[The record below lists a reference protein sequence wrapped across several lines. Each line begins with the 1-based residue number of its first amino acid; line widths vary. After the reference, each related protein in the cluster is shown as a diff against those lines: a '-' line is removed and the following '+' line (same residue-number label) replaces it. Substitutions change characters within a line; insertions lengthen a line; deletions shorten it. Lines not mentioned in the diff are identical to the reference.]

1 MKTFRQNLLRLG
13 RVEVST
19 LNLMAGVADTK
30 IVPDNAHHTS
40 RRFLLVFDLNG
51 LFVERFRKSPFTRP
65 RHSTEAST
73 SKNDECDQQSER
85 GVDDA
90 GTNDG
95 PVSTRTR
102 HAKNRREALRADF
115 RIGKYHCYKR
125 RFAKEFLKWA
135 HANFDVAVWSSAQPQ
150 NTMGIIDNVWGE
162 LKGKLAFILTQE
174 HCTHVGSLKKDGQ
187 RKPKFLKELSV
198 VWEKFKDRG
207 YNGAN
212 TLLIDDSPYKVER
225 NPPNTAIH
233 PTPFTI
239 AMRDCEKGLSDTGA
253 LRMYLT
259 RLLESDSIP
268 SFVKANP
275 FFDEDDFDAGFV
287 DAHTMVTIGE
297 KMAALN
303 VSPIPKT
310 SKPKKKKEKKKA
322 QMPIPKSVVVRSK
335 LNSATSVGEKNQKG
349 GNSD

>member
-1 MKTFRQNLLRLG
+1 M
-13 RVEVST
+13 
-19 LNLMAGVADTK
+19 NLMAGVAETRSVSDDTS
-30 IVPDNAHHTS
+30 T
-40 RRFLLVFDLNG
+40 RFLLVFDLNG

-65 RHSTEAST
+65 RHSNESASTEAST
-73 SKNDECDQQSER
+73 SKDDESKQQPER
-85 GVDDA
+85 VDDA
-90 GTNDG
+90 GTDDG

-102 HAKNRREALRADF
+102 QAKKRREAVRADF
-115 RIGKYHCYKR
+115 RLGQYHCYER
-125 RFAKEFLKWA
+125 RFAKDFLEWA
-135 HANFDVAVWSSAQPQ
+135 HENFDVAVWSSAMPQ

-174 HCTHVGSLKKDGQ
+174 HCTHVGSLKKDGR

-207 YNGAN
+207 YNSTN

-233 PTPFTI
+233 PTPFTT
-239 AMRDCEKGLSDTGA
+239 AMRDWEKGLSDTGA
-253 LRMYLT
+253 LRTYLT

-275 FFDEDDFDAGFV
+275 FFDEDDFDAGSV
-287 DAHTMVTIGE
+287 DAHTMEAIGE

-303 VSPIPKT
+303 VLP
-310 SKPKKKKEKKKA
+310 KPKASKQKNKNMEKKKS
-322 QMPIPKSVVVRSK
+322 QIPIPKSVVLQSK
-335 LNSATSVGEKNQKG
+335 LNLATSDAGENQVGEI
-349 GNSD
+349 SD